1 MTECDLEISVPDWLI
16 EHPEVLTVIQKLGI
30 DCSCGGKSLEYACQE
45 LGIDPQSVLAE
56 LRRHIA
62 NHRNNT

>member
-16 EHPEVLTVIQKLGI
+16 EHPEVLPVIQKLGI
-30 DCSCGGKSLEYACQE
+30 DCSCGGKSLEYACRE
-45 LGIDPQSVLAE
+45 LGIDPQSVLTE